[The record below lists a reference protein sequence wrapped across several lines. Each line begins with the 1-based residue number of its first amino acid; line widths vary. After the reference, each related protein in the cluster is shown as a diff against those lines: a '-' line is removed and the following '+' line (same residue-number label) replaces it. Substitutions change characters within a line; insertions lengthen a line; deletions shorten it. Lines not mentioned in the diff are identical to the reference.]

1 MDDNSLENKN
11 TESEA
16 GNIEEN
22 VAVQEKNLKQ
32 ATEQQSSYRQIMKAT
47 SLFGGVQVFNI
58 FISIIRSK
66 FIAVL
71 LGPAGVGIYGLLTS
85 TTGLIGS
92 ITNLGL
98 STSAVK
104 DVAAANISGDSKRIG
119 LVVSVLRRLV
129 WITGLIGTI
138 FTLAFA
144 PWLSELTFG
153 NKDYTFAFTLISIT
167 LLFTQIS
174 AGQLVL
180 LQGTRKLQYL
190 AKADMAGVTFA
201 LLTSIPIYYVWG
213 MKGIVPAIILS
224 SFMTLLLSWYFS
236 SKIKIERIQLNRT
249 ILVSEG
255 SGMVK
260 MGFFLSL
267 SSLISMG
274 SSYIVRIF
282 ISHKGGVEQ
291 VGLYNAGFSIIN
303 TYVGMVFSAMVTDY
317 FPRLSGIV
325 DDSAKAKN
333 VINQQAEVA
342 LLILA
347 PILTVFLIFI
357 NWIVVLF
364 YSSRF
369 LPVDIMIHWAALG
382 IFFKAASWPIA
393 YLIIAKGHTKL
404 FFYNELIVNIYM
416 LGLNIIGY
424 QWKGLEGM
432 GISFFVGYL
441 IYLTQVYIIVR
452 KKYTFAFQ
460 KTFYEIFG
468 IQFLIGVL
476 CFISSRLISPPYIY
490 IWGSLLILVSS
501 YYSIREL
508 NKRLQLIPL
517 ILERL
522 KKHK

>member
-1 MDDNSLENKN
+1 MEYTTDEN
-11 TESEA
+11 A
-16 GNIEEN
+16 
-22 VAVQEKNLKQ
+22 VVQEMSVDKVK
-32 ATEQQSSYRQIMKAT
+32 EQQSSYRQIMKAT

-71 LGPAGVGIYGLLTS
+71 LGPAGVGIFGLLTS

-92 ITNLGL
+92 ITNMGL

-119 LVVSVLRRLV
+119 TVVSVLRRLV

-138 FTLAFA
+138 FTLTFA

-153 NKDYTFAFTLISIT
+153 NKDYSFAFTLISIT
-167 LLFTQIS
+167 LLLTQIS
-174 AGQLVL
+174 AGQLVV

-201 LLTSIPIYYVWG
+201 LITSVPIYYFWG
-213 MKGIVPAIILS
+213 VKGIAPAIIIS

-236 SKIKIERIQLNRT
+236 SKIKIERIKVT
-249 ILVSEG
+249 KAILFSEG

-274 SSYIVRIF
+274 TSYVVRIF
-282 ISHKGGVEQ
+282 ISHSGGVEQ

-303 TYVGMVFSAMVTDY
+303 TYVGMVFAAMVTDY

-325 DDSAKAKN
+325 DDPVKAKE

-357 NWIVVLF
+357 NWIVILF

-369 LPVDIMIHWAALG
+369 LPVDTMIHWAALG

-393 YLIIAKGHTKL
+393 YLIIAKGNTKL
-404 FFYNELIVNIYM
+404 FFYNELIVNLYM
-416 LGLNIIGY
+416 LGFNIVGY
-424 QWKGLEGM
+424 KLKGLEGM
-432 GISFFVGYL
+432 GISFFLGYL
-441 IYLTQVYIIVR
+441 MYLIQVYIIVR
-452 KKYTFAFQ
+452 KKFAFTFT
-460 KTFYEIFG
+460 KSFYEIFG
-468 IQFLIGVL
+468 IQFLIGIM
-476 CFISSRLISPPYIY
+476 CFISSRLISTPYIY
-490 IWGSLLILVSS
+490 FFGSLLIIVSTFFS
-501 YYSIREL
+501 FREL
-508 NKRLQLIPL
+508 NKRLKLLTLIREKL
-517 ILERL
+517 NKFKSSR
-522 KKHK
+522 